1 MALGVSRFAPVQKG
15 LYRFPMRRIAS
26 IYLAGP
32 DLWFPEAAGH
42 DERKRALCESA
53 GFRALT
59 PLDNKAVE
67 THRSEVMARELYAET
82 AQRLREADAL
92 IANLTPWR
100 GPNCDPATAFAVGF
114 MAALGKPVFAYLNVE
129 DEDDADHRE
138 RVEHLL
144 GAQPD
149 DAGVW
154 RDMDGAEVEDF
165 GLPESLML
173 WVESRRFFVI
183 VTPDP
188 MAELAGLELSL
199 EAVRLYAG

>member
-1 MALGVSRFAPVQKG
+1 MRGRRGLAP
-15 LYRFPMRRIAS
+15 
-26 IYLAGP
+26 
-32 DLWFPEAAGH
+32 
-42 DERKRALCESA
+42 
-53 GFRALT
+53 
-59 PLDNKAVE
+59 PL
-67 THRSEVMARELYAET
+67 L
-82 AQRLREADAL
+82 
-92 IANLTPWR
+92 PWR
-100 GPNCDPATAFAVGF
+100 GPNCDPATAFAAGF

-138 RVEHLL
+138 RVERLL

-149 DAGVW
+149 DTGVW

-173 WVESRRFFVI
+173 WVEARRFFVI